1 MRAGQ
6 GTFQPGSTL
15 PIVPPPEDDELISSW
30 LDRTARFYGQPLQA
44 LLNRIAP
51 AGKPID
57 LAAVDLGH
65 PRRALSPVAKLLGL
79 SLDGL
84 LPHTVAAAYPRAGE
98 LIAFGAARP
107 DGFGRP
113 RLRYAACP
121 HCLEQQRADR
131 GICYL
136 RRAWVMA
143 PRTVCSLH
151 RVTLVEGRPGTL
163 LHPALAACLRRHQRS
178 DNPLC
183 HLPPGVDAVAHHAHW
198 APDTAAAAALHQQM
212 AELQDGI
219 LALAAGNQANW
230 RYSALEERA
239 LIVSDLVWAFTR
251 TDHPYRDRL
260 LYEAF
265 ASPLP
270 DNPWI
275 LAQRRR
281 PGPAAFRR
289 LHVTERHLL
298 MATASVLTGPSSL
311 RQAFLPSPGNWQ
323 ADLETL
329 GRRLGDDDRRA
340 LAYKKRKWSSAW
352 QGSLPAPTGPVQRAI
367 LMVKEDEAAYRGHYP
382 R

>member
-1 MRAGQ
+1 V
-6 GTFQPGSTL
+6 PL
-15 PIVPPPEDDELISSW
+15 PEEDELISSW

-84 LPHTVAAAYPRAGE
+84 LPHTVAAAYARAGE
-98 LIAFGAARP
+98 LVAFGAARP

-113 RLRYAACP
+113 GLRYAACP
-121 HCLEQQRADR
+121 HCLEQQRVDR
-131 GICYL
+131 GTCYL

-143 PRTVCSLH
+143 PRTVCSRH

-163 LHPALAACLRRHQRS
+163 LHPVLAACLRRHQRS

-183 HLPPGVDAVAHHAHW
+183 DLPSGVHAVAHHAQW

-219 LALAAGNQANW
+219 LALAAADQLDRRRG
-230 RYSALEERA
+230 ALEERA
-239 LIVSDLVWAFTR
+239 LVVLDLIWAFTR
-251 TDHPYRDRL
+251 TDGLYRDRL
-260 LYEAF
+260 VYEAF
-265 ASPLP
+265 ASPLL

-275 LAQRRR
+275 MAQRRR
-281 PGPAAFRR
+281 PGPVDFRR
-289 LHVTERHLL
+289 LHITERHLL
-298 MATASVLTGPSSL
+298 IATAAVLTGPPSL

-323 ADLETL
+323 TNLETL
-329 GRRLGDDDRRA
+329 GRRLRDDDRRA
-340 LAYKKRKWSSAW
+340 LAHKQRKWSSAW
-352 QGSLPAPTGPVQRAI
+352 QGSLPAPTGPDQRAI
-367 LMVKEDEAAYRGHYP
+367 LMVKENEAAYRGHYP